1 MSAFLERLDRACE
14 ANQSLVCV
22 GLDPEPGRL
31 PVPDVLDFNKAIID
45 ATADLV
51 CAYKPNLSFYEA
63 LGIPGL
69 QALEETVRH
78 IRKTAP
84 DAQLIADAKR
94 GDGGPSAEA
103 YAKAMFQVWDF
114 DVVTVNP
121 WGGGETLRP
130 FLQDESRGVYIW
142 CRGSY
147 ASAADLQD
155 LPVDSPHGKVPLYA
169 HLARTSLEWNS
180 NGNVGLVVGA
190 TVPEQLATVRS
201 ICPDVPFLIPGI
213 GAQGGDLEASVKLGT
228 DSRGRRAVINSSRAI
243 IYASA
248 GADFAEAARR
258 ATMELKDAINRALE
272 SEGKGWR

>member
-1 MSAFLERLDRACE
+1 MPTFLERLDRACE
-14 ANQSLVCV
+14 ANRSLVCV
-22 GLDPEPGRL
+22 GLDPEPSRL
-31 PVPDVLDFNKAIID
+31 PVPDVLEFNKAIVD
-45 ATADLV
+45 ATVDLV

-69 QALEETVRH
+69 RALEETVRH
-78 IRKTAP
+78 IRKVAP

-94 GDGGPSAEA
+94 GDGGPSAAA

-114 DVVTVNP
+114 DAVTVNP
-121 WGGGETLRP
+121 WGGGETLQP
-130 FLQDESRGVYIW
+130 FLEDESRGVYIW

-155 LPVDSPHGKVPLYA
+155 LLVDSSHGKVPLYA
-169 HLARTSLEWNS
+169 HLARTSLEWNA
-180 NGNVGLVVGA
+180 NRNVGLVVGA

-213 GAQGGDLEASVKLGT
+213 GAQGGDLEASVRLGT
-228 DSRGRRAVINSSRAI
+228 DDRGRRAVINSSRGV

-258 ATMELKDAINRALE
+258 ATMELKDAINRTLE